1 MPDTRFVVQ
10 PDRISI
16 IGETIDKLITADI
29 AQRDV
34 VTELYRL
41 AREKFDTPL
50 SMHAARLLH
59 ESVISGD
66 VVFIT
71 TGWPNRPR
79 LSPEIAESDGPAG
92 AVVLGRALQKA
103 ANILPVYVIEENL
116 VNAMAIV
123 AQAGGFKVLS
133 PDEILL
139 ALAEGISL
147 EPAALVLGFPSD
159 PKEAENVAPN
169 LFEQY
174 NPAALISIE
183 KGGYNQEGLILT
195 SWANDSTRYM
205 AKVDFLI
212 QEVRQHGK
220 LLIGIGDGG
229 NEIGMSAIANGI
241 RDFLRFG
248 DRIVPICETDALVV
262 ASVSNWG
269 AYGVAACLA
278 FLKQDIGVFH
288 DENLERRI
296 LHACVDA
303 GLIDGLTSRVE
314 EGTDGLEVDVHAAVV
329 AILKKT
335 VEMGIQRARGVVL

>member
-1 MPDTRFVVQ
+1 MSDTRFVVQ

-16 IGETIDKLITADI
+16 IGETIDRLITADI

-50 SMHAARLLH
+50 SMNAARLLH
-59 ESVISGD
+59 ESVTSGDVSGD
-66 VVFIT
+66 VVFIV

-103 ANILPVYVIEENL
+103 ANVLPVYVIEENL
-116 VNAMAIV
+116 VNAMATV

-133 PDEILL
+133 PNEILP
-139 ALAEGISL
+139 ARAENISM
-147 EPAALVLGFPSD
+147 EPAALIVGFPSD

-174 NPAALISIE
+174 KPAALISIE

-205 AKVDFLI
+205 ADPAPFLGPVI
-212 QEVRQHGK
+212 MS
-220 LLIGIGDGG
+220 
-229 NEIGMSAIANGI
+229 EIEPLDSRICAN
-241 RDFLRFG
+241 
-248 DRIVPICETDALVV
+248 T
-262 ASVSNWG
+262 
-269 AYGVAACLA
+269 
-278 FLKQDIGVFH
+278 
-288 DENLERRI
+288 
-296 LHACVDA
+296 
-303 GLIDGLTSRVE
+303 
-314 EGTDGLEVDVHAAVV
+314 
-329 AILKKT
+329 
-335 VEMGIQRARGVVL
+335 

>member
-1 MPDTRFVVQ
+1 
-10 PDRISI
+10 
-16 IGETIDKLITADI
+16 
-29 AQRDV
+29 
-34 VTELYRL
+34 VT
-41 AREKFDTPL
+41 
-50 SMHAARLLH
+50 
-59 ESVISGD
+59 SGD
-66 VVFIT
+66 VVFIA

-103 ANILPVYVIEENL
+103 ANVLPVYVIEENL
-116 VNAMAIV
+116 VNAMATV

-133 PDEILL
+133 PNEILP
-139 ALAEGISL
+139 ARAKNISI
-147 EPAALVLGFPSD
+147 EPAALIVGFPSD

-174 NPAALISIE
+174 KPAALISIE
-183 KGGYNQEGLILT
+183 KGGYNQDGLILT
-195 SWANDSTRYM
+195 SWANDSTKYM

-212 QEVRQHGK
+212 QEMKQHGK

-229 NEIGMSAIANGI
+229 NEIGMSAIANGV

-248 DRIVPICETDALVV
+248 DRIVPICKTDALVV

-303 GLIDGLTSRVE
+303 GLIDGITGRVE
-314 EGTDGLEVDVHAAVV
+314 EGTDGLGINVHASIVKLLRTA
-329 AILKKT
+329 LL
-335 VEMGIQRARGVVL
+335 MGIKREKGEFL

>member
-16 IGETIDKLITADI
+16 FGETIDRLITADI

-34 VTELYRL
+34 VIELYRL
-41 AREKFDTPL
+41 AREKCETPL
-50 SMHAARLLH
+50 SMNAAKLLLK
-59 ESVISGD
+59 SVASGG
-66 VVFIT
+66 VVFIA
-71 TGWPNRPR
+71 TGWPNRPL
-79 LSPEIAESDGPAG
+79 LSPEIAESDGPVG
-92 AVVLGRALQKA
+92 AVVLGRALQLST
-103 ANILPVYVIEENL
+103 NVLPVFIVEDTLIK
-116 VNAMAIV
+116 AMSTV
-123 AQAGGFKVLS
+123 ARAGGFKVLS
-133 PDEILL
+133 PDEIRK
-139 ALAEGISL
+139 ARAANISI
-147 EPAALVLGFPSD
+147 EPAALVIGFPSD
-159 PKEAENVAPN
+159 PKEAEDVAPQ

-174 NPAALISIE
+174 KPAALISIE

-195 SWANDSTRYM
+195 SWANDSTKYM

-212 QEVRQHGK
+212 QEMKQHGK

-229 NEIGMSAIANGI
+229 NEIGMSTIADGV

-248 DRIVPICETDALVV
+248 DRIVPICKTDALVV

-278 FLKQDIGVFH
+278 FLKQDIGIFH
-288 DENLERRI
+288 NANLERRL

-314 EGTDGLEVDVHAAVV
+314 EGTDGLEVDVHAAIVS
-329 AILKKT
+329 ILEKT